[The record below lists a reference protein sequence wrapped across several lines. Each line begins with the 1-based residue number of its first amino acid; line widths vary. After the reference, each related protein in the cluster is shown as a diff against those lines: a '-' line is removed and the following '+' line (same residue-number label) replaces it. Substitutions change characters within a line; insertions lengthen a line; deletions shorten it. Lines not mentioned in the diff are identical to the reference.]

1 MNNNKIFTKILKYWK
16 LKRPLLNILWIK
28 KNYKE
33 TKNNK
38 TMKLRYI
45 KTSGIQLHI
54 AIFSEK
60 YISLKSFP
68 LKGKNIKSIT
78 EDYASGH

>member
-1 MNNNKIFTKILKYWK
+1 MNNNIFTKILKY
-16 LKRPLLNILWIK
+16 LKIKETSPKYTMDK

-38 TMKLRYI
+38 IVKLRYI
-45 KTSGIQLHI
+45 KTSGIQLYI

-60 YISLKSFP
+60 YISLKAF
-68 LKGKNIKSIT
+68 L
-78 EDYASGH
+78 